1 MYAIVD
7 IAGQQFKVE
16 KDQKIFVHRLD
27 NNEGDV
33 VDFDRVLLIDQ
44 DGKVII
50 GEPFIK
56 GALVTGKVL
65 AHPRGDKVNV
75 FKKKRRKGY
84 KVMTGHRQD
93 FTHVLID
100 TIVEKGAKKKD
111 DAPKAAST
119 PKAVKTSEQKEVKTA
134 QKKEK
139 KADKPV
145 TKSKTTEA
153 PKAVAA
159 KTPVK
164 KATTTKPKAKTTPV
178 KKAAPGKA
186 SVKKAATAKPVA
198 KKAPAKKGTTA
209 KPAAKKTS
217 EKKK

>member
-33 VDFDRVLLIDQ
+33 VDFDQVLLIDQ
-44 DGKVII
+44 DGKVVI

-93 FTHVLID
+93 FTQILID

-111 DAPKAAST
+111 DATKDSLST
-119 PKAVKTSEQKEVKTA
+119 KTVKTSVKKEVKTA
-134 QKKEK
+134 QKEEK
-139 KADKPV
+139 KVDKPAAV
-145 TKSKTTEA
+145 KKPGTKAKTTEA
-153 PKAVAA
+153 PKITAA

-164 KATTTKPKAKTTPV
+164 KAPATKAITDKAPAKKAATAKPAAKKAPV
-178 KKAAPGKA
+178 KKTG
-186 SVKKAATAKPVA
+186 TAKPVA
-198 KKAPAKKGTTA
+198 KKATD
-209 KPAAKKTS
+209 
-217 EKKK
+217 KKK